1 MRHVPCLD
9 LSSAIC
15 MKLVSHVAMGLLLA
29 VVSSGQLCAQPTVV
43 PGRVWV
49 KFKPSMRPYCLD
61 ERVDFA
67 ASKTKA
73 LSQTGTWKRA
83 FAGMNTSARARKSAA
98 PTADIDLIYDLQVD
112 PSRPLSEVLAEL
124 RAHQGVTYAEP
135 REILYPL
142 LTPNDDLMNPH
153 AGGVPVFQWNLQ
165 RIQAEQA
172 WDLSQ
177 GDTNVVIAVVDD
189 GMQWWHYD
197 LLPNIFSNR
206 ADPVDGID
214 NDGNGFVDDFRGWDF
229 IGRNRLNPTGD
240 NDPQSADTMP
250 WRSGSLFW
258 HGTVTTSFAAAA
270 TDNLLGGASTGWK
283 CRFLPIK
290 VAPDT
295 ARADSFALAPLYAP
309 YEGVVYAADMG
320 ADIINCSWGGTTFSL
335 VARDVITYATSKGA
349 LVVAAAGNSNS
360 IVPFYPAS
368 YPEVLSVAATLSTDQ
383 KVSSSSFGPTVDV
396 AAPGGGPSVLP
407 LPWGDYTRGGP
418 IGFATSWSAP
428 QAAALAALLKA
439 HEPSLTPAQLHARIV
454 ATADNIDPMNPGFEG
469 QFGGGRINAYRAL
482 ANVTTG
488 IESEAGADAQLR
500 LYPNPT
506 SGQVWIELAYDRA
519 LEEPRV
525 TVLDA
530 LGRAVQVRLMRD
542 GVSASGATRYSLTI
556 SGSGFYILSL
566 ETSGKRI
573 HQKII
578 VR

>member
-1 MRHVPCLD
+1 
-9 LSSAIC
+9 
-15 MKLVSHVAMGLLLA
+15 
-29 VVSSGQLCAQPTVV
+29 
-43 PGRVWV
+43 
-49 KFKPSMRPYCLD
+49 MRPYCLD

-67 ASKTKA
+67 ASKMKA

-83 FAGMNTSARARKSAA
+83 FAGMNANARAKKSAT
-98 PTADIDLIYDLQVD
+98 PTADLDLLYDFAID
-112 PSRPLSEVLAEL
+112 PTRPLGEVLAEL
-124 RAHQGVTYAEP
+124 RAHSSVAYAEP

-153 AGGVPVFQWNLQ
+153 PGGIPVFQWNLQ
-165 RIQAEQA
+165 IIQAEQA

-197 LLPNIFSNR
+197 LLPNIIYNR
-206 ADPVDGID
+206 ADPIDGID

-320 ADIINCSWGGTTFSL
+320 ADIINCSWGGTSFSQ

-360 IVPFYPAS
+360 TVPFYPAS
-368 YPEVLSVAATLSTDQ
+368 YPEVLSVASTLNSDQ
-383 KVSSSSFGPTVDV
+383 KVSSSSYGPTVDV

-418 IGFATSWSAP
+418 IGFATSWAAP

-439 HEPSLTPAQLHARIV
+439 YEPSLTPAQLHARLV
-454 ATADNIDPMNPGFEG
+454 ATADNIDAMNPGLSG
-469 QFGGGRINAYRAL
+469 QLGGGRINAYRAL

-488 IESEAGADAQLR
+488 IEAEAGADVQLR
-500 LYPNPT
+500 IYPNPT
-506 SGQVWIELAYDRA
+506 SGQVWIELASDRA
-519 LEEPRV
+519 QAEPQV

-530 LGRAVQVRLMRD
+530 LGREVPIQLLSDR
-542 GVSASGATRYSLTI
+542 GSASGATRYSLTI
-556 SGSGFYILSL
+556 SSSGFYILSL
-566 ETSGKRI
+566 ETSGRRI